1 MYFWKNYEVREEVAK
16 IIKVGSILS
25 NENPEIKGQFLFDE
39 NSSNAQYAYIDST
52 KNKNGIDVSDYL
64 TPFNFISK
72 EIIKPENAFILPIP
86 RKNKKTFS
94 LTSFLLNKLYS
105 FFISNEDFSKGF
117 LPPLNKKN
125 NEISLINILIES

>member
-16 IIKVGSILS
+16 IIKVGSILP

-94 LTSFLLNKLYS
+94 LPIPS
-105 FFISNEDFSKGF
+105 SN
-117 LPPLNKKN
+117 N
-125 NEISLINILIES
+125 

>member
-16 IIKVGSILS
+16 IIKVGSILP

-86 RKNKKTFS
+86 R
-94 LTSFLLNKLYS
+94 
-105 FFISNEDFSKGF
+105 
-117 LPPLNKKN
+117 
-125 NEISLINILIES
+125 

>member
-72 EIIKPENAFILPIP
+72 EINKPENSFILPIP
-86 RKNKKTFS
+86 RKNKK
-94 LTSFLLNKLYS
+94 L
-105 FFISNEDFSKGF
+105 D
-117 LPPLNKKN
+117 
-125 NEISLINILIES
+125 